1 MCMRPAVLLLMAT
14 AGPGFSQLPDI
25 GLAPRLPVATK
36 TIVAALIGALQDSDL
51 EVRTNA
57 AVALANVGNDAVEA
71 LTATLADR
79 NKDARAAA
87 AYALGQI
94 GGPAASATE
103 SLMKALK
110 DEDKEVRR
118 QSAQAL
124 SRIIAG
130 TKAQSGERTLTPPVP
145 IPPGDAPPPIFPSEK
160 PK

>member
-1 MCMRPAVLLLMAT
+1 MRMSPAVLIFVAT
-14 AGPGFSQLPDI
+14 AGPGFSELPET
-25 GLAPRLPVATK
+25 GMAPRLPVATK
-36 TIVAALIGALQDSDL
+36 AIVAALIGALQDADL

-57 AVALANVGNDAVEA
+57 AIALANVGTDAVDA

-130 TKAQSGERTLTPPVP
+130 TKASPGERTLTPPVP
-145 IPPGDAPPPIFPSEK
+145 IPPGDAPPPVFPSEK